1 MNRSFSSS
9 ALAQLIATRV
19 LEFVREP
26 EALFW
31 GFAFPILLA
40 AGLGLAFR
48 SSGPQALKV
57 AASDLK
63 IADRL
68 RREKSLDVEPM
79 PAGIAETALHT
90 GRIALTV
97 SLDAR
102 GVVVYRYDDTN
113 PEGKLARLLAG
124 SAIQS
129 GSAPATAI
137 ASADDI
143 LREPG
148 SRYVDFLVPG
158 LLGMT
163 LMGTSLWGMGFAI
176 VDARKRKLLRR
187 LIATPMPRTF
197 YLLSFGVSHLIIV
210 AAEVFVLVGVGNLMF
225 HVPVRGAI
233 LDLALICIAGNLCFS
248 AIGLLI
254 ASRTQTVEGA
264 SGLTN
269 LVMLPMWICSGV
281 FFSAQRFPDLLQPV
295 LRRLPLTALIDAL
308 RRNMLEGAGLMQL
321 TPELLLLMSC
331 FAICFG
337 LALRTFKWR

>member
-1 MNRSFSSS
+1 MNRSFAGS

-31 GFAFPILLA
+31 GFAFPILLS
-40 AGLGLAFR
+40 AGLGLAFQ

-57 AASDLK
+57 GATDTRV
-63 IADRL
+63 ADQL
-68 RREKSLDVEPM
+68 RQEKSLDVESM
-79 PAGIAETALHT
+79 PVGVAETALHA
-90 GRIALTV
+90 GKVALMV
-97 SLDAR
+97 SSDAR
-102 GVVVYRYDDTN
+102 GLVVYRYDDTN
-113 PEGKLARLLAG
+113 PEGRLARLLAG

-129 GSAPATAI
+129 AGARETRITSV
-137 ASADDI
+137 DDI
-143 LREPG
+143 LRDPG
-148 SRYVDFLVPG
+148 SRYIDFLVPG

-176 VDARKRKLLRR
+176 VDARKRKLLKR
-187 LIATPMPRTF
+187 LVATPMPRAF
-197 YLLSFGVSHLIIV
+197 YLLSFAVSHLVIV
-210 AAEVFVLVGVGNLMF
+210 AAEVAILVGFGSLVF

-269 LVMLPMWICSGV
+269 LVMVPMWVCSGV
-281 FFSAQRFPDLLQPV
+281 FFSAQRFPDLLQPI

-308 RRNMLEGAGLMQL
+308 RMNMLEGAGLKQL
-321 TPELLLLMSC
+321 MPELLLLTSC
-331 FAICFG
+331 FAVCFG
-337 LALRTFKWR
+337 VALRTFKWR